1 MLPSSM
7 RDRAGAGALR
17 RRAPRNEHG
26 VFWCRFSGNAG
37 RRPSRP
43 PDGGRAFRSASG
55 PSRARRKG
63 VMAGIPIKHKP
74 AAAGVVAA
82 VMGGLLKLAE
92 VAKVF
97 PPPSDLIGNVVVF
110 AAVLLIAHDIVRGG
124 LYD

>member
-1 MLPSSM
+1 
-7 RDRAGAGALR
+7 
-17 RRAPRNEHG
+17 
-26 VFWCRFSGNAG
+26 
-37 RRPSRP
+37 
-43 PDGGRAFRSASG
+43 
-55 PSRARRKG
+55 
-63 VMAGIPIKHKP
+63 MAGIPIKHKP

-110 AAVLLIAHDIVRGG
+110 AAVLLIAYDIARGG